1 MLKIIIFALVLAAI
15 ALSGVMSVAISVTS
29 TETVPSPLQQVRDG
43 VPTGEVVCSNDRVL
57 MVSQTGM
64 PACVFEESVLELDK
78 RGFEFIG
85 EPFDMFP
92 IKSSNAQHG
101 SSSIGQTSTPPVVS
115 MSVLPSIN
123 ETAIVEITY
132 TNQIGVN
139 VTDAENFSIRDG
151 YAVGWVVSSGFEM
164 VDSGGVEPWTMYAN
178 KDEPPVTAYLEFV
191 PLDVGES
198 KTYRIEVRAA
208 NEGASYVAGF
218 GYDFATARTL
228 LYVDDEETLHYQE
241 HLERYPEMHTAPEHK
256 TPAEDAQP
264 WRGWIIESIKAY
276 LASNDSWQDIGSSR
290 LSSKASAFGNLASN
304 DPGQNIGS
312 AIDFI
317 HITDTHQSLVLT
329 DIKQILGDAGYADD
343 EIEAEWS
350 KRAYALMWMNRPGVL
365 IDAGDE
371 SAPFYAEYGKTVYMT
386 YIKGGLLRDQLNG
399 QELQAAG
406 SADPSNPDV
415 QGLMDHMNLDLLYSG
430 SQSLVSDLEVSY
442 AVHLKSFEDHMADN
456 TGVKQLCAALDS
468 QTEGSCDYSSIDYTV
483 ILEGSISN
491 LATTDSQT
499 ELLERGWGLFIIPD
513 EVVID
518 GVDVN
523 RPIGILE
530 SRLPETHELLAGTA
544 ADKVLLQPIINVG
557 YVREQSM
564 ADWHFHQERSVP
576 GPDPRPNLG
585 YLPFWFDYYWT
596 LGELKSENGGFTMK
610 RYQAYVQLDR
620 PYFLYDIQ
628 SCWNGVP
635 VSKCG
640 KAVIP
645 P

>member
-1 MLKIIIFALVLAAI
+1 MLKIIMLGLVLAAI
-15 ALSGVMSVAISVTS
+15 ALSSAVSVASA
-29 TETVPSPLQQVRDG
+29 EMVPSPLQQVRDG
-43 VPTGEVVCSNDRVL
+43 VPTDEVVCSENRVL
-57 MVSQTGM
+57 MVSQTGI
-64 PACVFEESVLELDK
+64 PACVFEESVLELET
-78 RGFEFIG
+78 RGFGFIG
-85 EPFDMFP
+85 EPFDMVP

-101 SSSIGQTSTPPVVS
+101 SSGIGQISTPPVVS
-115 MSVLPSIN
+115 MSKLPNIG

-139 VTDAENFSIRDG
+139 VTDAENFSVRDG

-164 VDSGGVEPWTMYAN
+164 VDSDGVEPWTMYAN
-178 KDEPPVTAYLEFV
+178 KNEPPVTAYLEFV

-198 KTYRIEVRAA
+198 KTYRIEVRAT
-208 NEGASYVAGF
+208 NEGAAYVAGL
-218 GYDFATARTL
+218 GHDFATARIL

-241 HLERYPEMHTAPEHK
+241 HRERYPEMHTVPEHE

-276 LASNDSWQDIGSSR
+276 LVN
-290 LSSKASAFGNLASN
+290 N
-304 DPGQNIGS
+304 DPGQDIGS

-317 HITDTHQSLVLT
+317 HITDTHQSLTLT
-329 DIKQILGDAGYADD
+329 DIKQILGDAGYADN

-371 SAPFYAEYGKTVYMT
+371 SAPFYAEYSKTVYMT
-386 YIKGGLLRDQLNG
+386 YLQGGLLRDQLNG
-399 QELQAAG
+399 QELQVAG

-442 AVHLKSFEDHMADN
+442 AVHLKSFEDHMAEDVH
-456 TGVKQLCAALDS
+456 VKWLCTALDT
-468 QTEGSCDYSSIDYTV
+468 QTEGSCDYSTIDYTV

-530 SRLPETHELLAGTA
+530 SYLQETHELLAGTK
-544 ADKVLLQPIINVG
+544 ADDVLLQPIIDVG
-557 YVREQSM
+557 YIRGQSM
-564 ADWHFHQERSVP
+564 ADWHFHLERIVP
-576 GPDPRPNLG
+576 QPDPKPDLG
-585 YLPFWFDYYWT
+585 YLPVYFDHYWT
-596 LGELKSENGGFTMK
+596 LGELKFGNGWLEMH
-610 RYQAYVQLDR
+610 RYYERVPLDR
-620 PYFLYDIQ
+620 PY
-628 SCWNGVP
+628 
-635 VSKCG
+635 
-640 KAVIP
+640 VIHDAQT
-645 P
+645 

>member
-1 MLKIIIFALVLAAI
+1 MHDQVPDKMWKRIAVPDASMSGPSVANPGLFKYHSTQPFLMLKIIMLGLVLATV
-15 ALSGVMSVAISVTS
+15 ALSGIMFVAISVTS
-29 TETVPSPLQQVRDG
+29 AENVPSPLQQVRDG
-43 VPTGEVVCSNDRVL
+43 VPIGEVVCSNDRVL

-64 PACVFEESVLELDK
+64 PACVFEESVLELET
-78 RGFEFIG
+78 RWFGFVD

-101 SSSIGQTSTPPVVS
+101 SSGIGQISTPPVVS

-208 NEGASYVAGF
+208 NEGASYVAGL
-218 GYDFATARTL
+218 GHDFATARII

-241 HLERYPEMHTAPEHK
+241 HRERYPEMHTVPEHE

-264 WRGWIIESIKAY
+264 PRAWIINPIKAY
-276 LASNDSWQDIGSSR
+276 M
-290 LSSKASAFGNLASN
+290 ASN
-304 DPGQNIGS
+304 DPGQDIGS

-317 HITDTHQSLVLT
+317 HITDTYQILTLT

-371 SAPFYAEYGKTVYMT
+371 SAPFYAKYGKTFYMT

-399 QELQAAG
+399 QELQVAG
-406 SADPSNPDV
+406 SADSSNPDV
-415 QGLMDHMNLDLLYSG
+415 QGLMDHVNRDLLDSG

-442 AVHLKSFEDHMADN
+442 AVHLKSFEDHMADDWE
-456 TGVKQLCAALDS
+456 VKQLCAIWAT
-468 QTEGSCDYSSIDYTV
+468 QTEGSCDYTSINYTV
-483 ILEGSISN
+483 ILKGNISN
-491 LATTDSQT
+491 LATIDSQT

-530 SRLPETHELLAGTA
+530 SRLPETYELLAGTA
-544 ADKVLLQPIINVG
+544 ADKVLLQPVIHVG

-564 ADWHFHQERSVP
+564 ADWHFHREKIVP
-576 GPDPRPNLG
+576 QPDR
-585 YLPFWFDYYWT
+585 LPDLEYIPIWFDYYWT
-596 LGELKSENGGFTMK
+596 LGELKSGNGGFTIK
-610 RYQAYVQLDR
+610 YYNANVPLDR
-620 PYFLYDIQ
+620 PYFLHDIQ
-628 SCWNGVP
+628 S
-635 VSKCG
+635 
-640 KAVIP
+640 
-645 P
+645 

>member
-1 MLKIIIFALVLAAI
+1 
-15 ALSGVMSVAISVTS
+15 
-29 TETVPSPLQQVRDG
+29 
-43 VPTGEVVCSNDRVL
+43 
-57 MVSQTGM
+57 MVSQTGI
-64 PACVFEESVLELDK
+64 PACVFEESVLELET
-78 RGFEFIG
+78 RGFGFIG
-85 EPFDMFP
+85 EPFDMVP

-101 SSSIGQTSTPPVVS
+101 SSGIGQISTPPVVS
-115 MSVLPSIN
+115 MSKLPNIG

-139 VTDAENFSIRDG
+139 VTDAENFSVRDG

-164 VDSGGVEPWTMYAN
+164 VDSDGVEPWTMYAN
-178 KDEPPVTAYLEFV
+178 KNEPPVTAYLEFV

-198 KTYRIEVRAA
+198 KTYRIEVRAT
-208 NEGASYVAGF
+208 NEGAAYVAGL
-218 GYDFATARTL
+218 GHDFATARIL

-241 HLERYPEMHTAPEHK
+241 HRERYPEMHTVPEHE

-276 LASNDSWQDIGSSR
+276 LVN
-290 LSSKASAFGNLASN
+290 N
-304 DPGQNIGS
+304 DPGQDIGS

-317 HITDTHQSLVLT
+317 HITDTHQSLTLT
-329 DIKQILGDAGYADD
+329 DIKQILGDAGYADN

-371 SAPFYAEYGKTVYMT
+371 SAPFYAEYSKTVYMT
-386 YIKGGLLRDQLNG
+386 YLQGGLLRDQLNG
-399 QELQAAG
+399 QELQVAG

-442 AVHLKSFEDHMADN
+442 AVHLKSFEDHMAEDVH
-456 TGVKQLCAALDS
+456 VKWLCTALDT
-468 QTEGSCDYSSIDYTV
+468 QTEGSCDYSTIDYTV

-530 SRLPETHELLAGTA
+530 SYLQETHELLAGTK
-544 ADKVLLQPIINVG
+544 ADDVPPTYHRCRLYPGTVHGRLALSSG
-557 YVREQSM
+557 TDRT
-564 ADWHFHQERSVP
+564 ATRSQA
-576 GPDPRPNLG
+576 RLG
-585 YLPFWFDYYWT
+585 
-596 LGELKSENGGFTMK
+596 
-610 RYQAYVQLDR
+610 
-620 PYFLYDIQ
+620 
-628 SCWNGVP
+628 
-635 VSKCG
+635 
-640 KAVIP
+640 IP
-645 P
+645 PSLF

>member
-1 MLKIIIFALVLAAI
+1 MLKIIVLALVLVAVV
-15 ALSGVMSVAISVTS
+15 LSGVMSVAMSVAS
-29 TETVPSPLQQVRDG
+29 AETVPSPLQQVRDG
-43 VPTGEVVCSNDRVL
+43 VPTSEVMCSENRVL

-85 EPFDMFP
+85 EPFDMVP

-101 SSSIGQTSTPPVVS
+101 SSGIGQISTPPVVS

-208 NEGASYVAGF
+208 NEGASYVAGL
-218 GYDFATARTL
+218 GHDFATARII

-241 HLERYPEMHTAPEHK
+241 HRERYPEMHTVPEHE

-264 WRGWIIESIKAY
+264 PRAWIINPIKAY
-276 LASNDSWQDIGSSR
+276 LAN
-290 LSSKASAFGNLASN
+290 N
-304 DPGQNIGS
+304 DPGQDISS

-317 HITDTHQSLVLT
+317 HITDTHQSLTLT
-329 DIKQILGDAGYADD
+329 DIKQILGDAGYADN

-350 KRAYALMWMNRPGVL
+350 KRAYVLMWMNRPGVL

-371 SAPFYAEYGKTVYMT
+371 SAPFYAEYSKTVYMM
-386 YIKGGLLRDQLNG
+386 YLQGGLLRDQLNG
-399 QELQAAG
+399 QELQVAG

-442 AVHLKSFEDHMADN
+442 AVHLKSFEDNMADDVH
-456 TGVKQLCAALDS
+456 VKRLCAALDT
-468 QTEGSCDYSSIDYTV
+468 QTEGSCDYSTIDYTV

-544 ADKVLLQPIINVG
+544 ANNVLLQPIIDVG

-564 ADWHFHQERSVP
+564 ADWHFHLERIVP
-576 GPDPRPNLG
+576 QPDPQPDLG
-585 YLPFWFDYYWT
+585 YFPVVFDHYWT
-596 LGELKSENGGFTMK
+596 PGELKSENGWLEMR
-610 RYQAYVQLDR
+610 RYYERVPLDR
-620 PYFLYDIQ
+620 PY
-628 SCWNGVP
+628 
-635 VSKCG
+635 
-640 KAVIP
+640 VIRDAQT
-645 P
+645 